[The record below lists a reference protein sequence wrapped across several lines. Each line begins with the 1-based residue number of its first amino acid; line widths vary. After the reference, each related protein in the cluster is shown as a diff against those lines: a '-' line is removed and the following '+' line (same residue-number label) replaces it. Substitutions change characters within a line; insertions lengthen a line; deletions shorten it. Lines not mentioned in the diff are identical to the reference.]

1 MSNTI
6 LTPTAVTR
14 EALRILQNNLVFTKG
29 VDRQY
34 DDQYAR
40 EGAKIGDTLKVR
52 LPNKFIIREGVTL
65 NTQDVNETSTDLVM
79 STRRGVDINFT
90 SAELTLDLDHFS
102 RRILK
107 PAMSRLATEI
117 DRLGLQEYKNINS
130 QVGTPGTTPKTALVA
145 LQAGQKLSEFITPDD
160 NQRYMCVNPAAN
172 ANMVDG
178 LKALFH
184 AGKDVASQY
193 KKGNMGGGV
202 LNFDWGMTQN
212 IPVHTT
218 GAFAGTVLVN
228 DTVVTG
234 DATIDMDAFTD
245 TLATVKQ
252 GDVFTVAG
260 VNAANPETGQDTGS
274 LMQFVVTA
282 DATGVGSNE
291 IDGIAFSPP
300 MTSSGIDKT
309 VTALPADDAAVTWA
323 GTAETAYPINLAHHK
338 EAFALVTADLELPKG
353 VDFAARTRTDGIA
366 MRIVRN
372 YDIINDKFPCRIDV
386 HFGWKTLRREFACRM
401 IG

>member
-14 EALRILQNNLVFTKG
+14 EALRILHNNLVFTKG

-40 EGAKIGDTLKVR
+40 KGAKIGNTLKVR
-52 LPNKFIIREGVTL
+52 LPNKFLIRSGVTL
-65 NTQDVNETSTDLVM
+65 NTQDVNETSEDLVM

-107 PAMSRLATEI
+107 PAMSRLASEI
-117 DRLGLQEYKNINS
+117 DRLGLLEYSNVNS
-130 QVGTPGTTPKTALVA
+130 QVGTPGSTPKTALVA
-145 LQAGQKLSEFITPDD
+145 LQAGQKLSEFCTPDD
-160 NQRYMCVNPAAN
+160 NQRNMCVNPAAN

-212 IPVHTT
+212 IAVHTT
-218 GAFAGTVLVN
+218 GAFAGTVLVD
-228 DTVVTG
+228 DTVASG
-234 DATIDMDAFTD
+234 DAEIGMDAFTD
-245 TLATVKQ
+245 SAPTVKN
-252 GDVFTVAG
+252 GDVFTIAG
-260 VNAANPETGQDTGS
+260 VNAANPETGEDTGS

-282 DATGVGSNE
+282 DNTGASNE
-291 IDGIAFSPP
+291 ITDIAFSPP

-323 GTAETAYPINLAHHK
+323 GTAETAYPVNMAHHK

-353 VDFAARTRTDGIA
+353 VDFAARTRHEGIA

>member
-14 EALRILQNNLVFTKG
+14 EALRILHNNLVFTKG

-40 EGAKIGDTLKVR
+40 KGAKIGDTLKVR
-52 LPNKFIIREGVTL
+52 LPNKFLIREGVTL
-65 NTQDVNETSTDLVM
+65 NTQDVNETSTDLQM

-107 PAMSRLATEI
+107 PAMSRLASEI
-117 DRLGLQEYKNINS
+117 DRLGLLEYTNINS
-130 QVGTPGTTPKTALVA
+130 QVGTPGTTPTTARVA
-145 LQAGQKLSEFITPDD
+145 LQAGQKLSEFCTPDD

-172 ANMVDG
+172 ASMVDG

-184 AGKDVASQY
+184 SGKDVASQY

-212 IPVHTT
+212 IAVHTT
-218 GAFAGTVLVN
+218 GAFAGTVLIDDASIASG
-228 DTVVTG
+228 DT
-234 DATIDMDAFTD
+234 TIGMDAFTD
-245 TLATVKQ
+245 SAPTIKN
-252 GDVFTVAG
+252 GDVFTIAG
-260 VNAANPETGQDTGS
+260 VNAANPETGVDTGS
-274 LMQFVVTA
+274 LMQFHVTA
-282 DATGVGSNE
+282 DLTGASNE
-291 IDGIAFSPP
+291 LTAAFLPAI
-300 MTSSGIDKT
+300 TTSGIDKT
-309 VTALPADDAAVTWA
+309 VTALPVDGAAVTWA
-323 GTAETAYPINLAHHK
+323 GTASTAYPVNMAHHK

-353 VDFAARTRTDGIA
+353 VDFAARTRHEGIA